1 MNCSNCCEAFI
12 GPCEGYH
19 FIKNADKIV
28 LCRCCKNE
36 YLALGGLGWTLIGQK
51 KEEDF
56 ATEWNKEMTLEE
68 RVALL
73 AKTFDNKADSD
84 DDEEEEE
91 EENPYMLEL
100 IECRMCDIEKPRK
113 NMHWNTNGS
122 YTNICEECEVVRE
135 FRRQE
140 ILNRPPIEKHQC
152 VVCEEQKAMY
162 SIGFKCKTCKNS
174 MCQVCCCEYSTANE
188 GKFKY
193 EGDETGCAVDIYV
206 PCPICRTINSFCV

>member
-19 FIKNADKIV
+19 FIKNTDKIV

-51 KEEDF
+51 TED
-56 ATEWNKEMTLEE
+56 E
-68 RVALL
+68 VA
-73 AKTFDNKADSD
+73 
-84 DDEEEEE
+84 
-91 EENPYMLEL
+91 YMLEL

-113 NMHWNTNGS
+113 NMHCNTIGS

-140 ILNRPPIEKHQC
+140 ILNRPPIEMHQC
-152 VVCEEQKAMY
+152 VVCEEQKAVY

-174 MCQVCCCEYSTANE
+174 MCQVCCCEYSTANK

-193 EGDETGCAVDIYV
+193 EGDETGYAVDIYV
-206 PCPICRTINSFCV
+206 PCPICRTINSFGV